1 MSGVKVRAVVR
12 ACLCVADC
20 RLTAQGTHTGVRGQ
34 LSAGLTFHTETG
46 SFVYQTSWPM
56 SLWGFSCT
64 LLHPTVGALELN
76 LCGFWRSDLRSPWA
90 GIVPPCSV
98 FFEMKSYS
106 VVQPGWESIM

>member
-46 SFVYQTSWPM
+46 SFVYQASWPM

-64 LLHPTVGALELN
+64 LLHLTVRVLELQTS
-76 LCGFWRSDLRSPWA
+76 LP
-90 GIVPPCSV
+90 V
-98 FFEMKSYS
+98 FMWVLE
-106 VVQPGWESIM
+106 I